1 MHQTLRNTD
10 PAAWVPV
17 IYSRSG
23 YYLPSGIGFGGVIF
37 RERKQ
42 TELCPP
48 PHGCAHICVS
58 LERPSKRAPS
68 RPGKSPELVSFMN
81 TK

>member
-1 MHQTLRNTD
+1 MHQTFRNTD

-23 YYLPSGIGFGGVIF
+23 YYLPGGIGFGGVIF

-42 TELCPP
+42 TELCPARAVHTSVFPWKDLPGVP
-48 PHGCAHICVS
+48 PADLGRV
-58 LERPSKRAPS
+58 L
-68 RPGKSPELVSFMN
+68 N
-81 TK
+81 